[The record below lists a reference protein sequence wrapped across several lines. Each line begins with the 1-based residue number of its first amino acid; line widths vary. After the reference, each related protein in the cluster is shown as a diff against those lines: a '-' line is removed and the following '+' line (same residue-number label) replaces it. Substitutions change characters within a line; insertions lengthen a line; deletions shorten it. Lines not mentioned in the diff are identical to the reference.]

1 MSRLGSQDG
10 LTPSI
15 LDRLIDPDTEGT
27 LWRRGYSIEQM
38 METVRRD
45 VEDLLNSH
53 RPGTAVRD
61 EFAETRRSVVAF
73 GLPDLVSLYGLG
85 GKLRGVVLQAIE
97 ETIRLFEPRLRDV
110 RVSLLKPDDPGHG
123 LRLELQITA
132 KLCVDPAPE
141 VSFVTVLELTTGQAS
156 VQSSGA

>member
-1 MSRLGSQDG
+1 MTRLGSQDG

-38 METVRRD
+38 VETVRRD

-53 RPGTAVRD
+53 RPGPVIGD
-61 EFAETRRSVVAF
+61 EFAETKRSVVSY

-85 GKLRGVVLQAIE
+85 GKLRAVVIQAIE
-97 ETIRLFEPRLRDV
+97 NTIHLFEPRLHDV
-110 RVSLLKPDDPGHG
+110 RVTLLKPDDSGQR
-123 LRLELQITA
+123 LKLELQITA
-132 KLCVDPAPE
+132 KLRVEPAPE

-156 VQSSGA
+156 VQSGGA

>member
-45 VEDLLNSH
+45 IEDLLNSH
-53 RPGTAVRD
+53 RPGPAIRD
-61 EFAETRRSVVAF
+61 EFAETRRSVFAY

-85 GKLRGVVLQAIE
+85 GKLRGVVIQTIE

-110 RVSLLKPDDPGHG
+110 RVSLLHPDDSTQ
-123 LRLELQITA
+123 RLKLEIQITA
-132 KLCVDPAPE
+132 KLCVEPSPE

-156 VQSSGA
+156 VQPGGG